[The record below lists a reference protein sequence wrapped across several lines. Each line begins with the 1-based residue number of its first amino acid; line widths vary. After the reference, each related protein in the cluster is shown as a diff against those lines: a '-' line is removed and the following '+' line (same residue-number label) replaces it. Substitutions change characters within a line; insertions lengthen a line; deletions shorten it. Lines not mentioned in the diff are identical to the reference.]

1 MAPTRH
7 RFRPYRFLHKQW
19 FLLSLALVLTIGMT
33 FAPALETL
41 GRATWLKWTI
51 VSITMF
57 MIVWPFSFGD
67 VKATAKNPKAALLAS
82 CINAVVMPLA
92 IWPFVILIGG
102 DIGHAMAVAFAAPCT
117 VAAAA
122 VWTRRAGGDDRVAVF
137 VTLLTNMFCFAIA
150 PFWLWL
156 QTSSD
161 QPVSVG
167 FSGVALKLLM
177 FVVLPMVVAQLI
189 RLHDGSAVWATDH
202 KKGLGIASQIGLLSI
217 VLLGAIQSGLRFRQ
231 SELSFPLVELVLGV
245 ICLLGVHVFVLYFA
259 KWIASQLNLK
269 YEEQIAVAF
278 GGSQKTL
285 MVGVSIAVSVHATI
299 LPLLA
304 FHSLQLLIDTMIADR
319 FVAAKKKLES

>member
-1 MAPTRH
+1 M
-7 RFRPYRFLHKQW
+7 
-19 FLLSLALVLTIGMT
+19 LALALMLSIGMT
-33 FAPALETL
+33 FAPALQPL
-41 GRATWLKWTI
+41 GEATWLKWTV
-51 VSITMF
+51 VSVTMF

-67 VKATAKNPKAALLAS
+67 VKATARKPKAALLAS
-82 CINAVVMPLA
+82 GINAIVMPLA

-102 DIGHAMAVAFAAPCT
+102 AIGHAMAVAFAAPCT

-156 QTSSD
+156 QTSND
-161 QPVSVG
+161 QPVDVG

-189 RLHDGSAVWATDH
+189 RMHDGSAVWATTH

-231 SELSFPLVELVLGV
+231 SELSFPLLELVLGV
-245 ICLLGVHVFVLYFA
+245 ICLLSVHVGVLYFA
-259 KWIASQLNLK
+259 KWIAGQLKLE
-269 YEEQIAVAF
+269 YQEQIAVAF

-304 FHSLQLLIDTMIADR
+304 FHSMQLLIDTIIADK
-319 FVAAKKKLES
+319 FVAARARSSTAKASGE